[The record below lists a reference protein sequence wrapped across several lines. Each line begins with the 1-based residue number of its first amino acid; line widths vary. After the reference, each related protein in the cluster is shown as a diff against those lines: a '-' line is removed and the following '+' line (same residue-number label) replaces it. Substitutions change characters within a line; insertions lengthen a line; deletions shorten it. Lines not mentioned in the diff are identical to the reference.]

1 MTLEDILTKLIE
13 SLTTLDWKEPK
24 DLLDHANSILYPLK
38 ESGDLFHYYF
48 SFREKDEEVLLT
60 LFLQKD
66 EQSLIES
73 WELGISKE
81 D

>member
-38 ESGDLFHYYF
+38 ESGELFHYYF
-48 SFREKDEEVLLT
+48 SRLKLT
-60 LFLQKD
+60 TVSQTRNLRFFL
-66 EQSLIES
+66 E
-73 WELGISKE
+73 
-81 D
+81 